1 MTTDPRTLPVAPPR
15 LSDGGADL
23 FGWARRMRDERP
35 VARDPDGIWHVL
47 RYADVQRV
55 VSDHAVFSSDPAP
68 VLPGTA
74 RFRGSMLWLD
84 PPEHQKVRRVISR
97 IFTPK
102 AVAELEP
109 RVRRTAVELLDAA
122 AGRTE
127 LELVRDLAL
136 PLPITVIA
144 EILGIPT
151 SDRGRFEMWAA
162 RMVAALVLDPV
173 TDPDAMKR
181 VGAGSGEVNAY
192 LLEHCRRRRA
202 EPAGDLLSRLVTAD
216 VDGHR
221 LTDREAMNFGRVL
234 LEAAL
239 ITTTMMITNTV
250 ECLDRHPGVA
260 AEVRADRSLVPAA
273 FDETLRY
280 RPPILMIPRYTRGAV
295 EIAGATIPPRSLVKA
310 WLASANRDERQF
322 ARPDEFDL
330 RRRPNPHIA
339 FGKGIHYCLG
349 AQLARLEGEIA
360 LNLLLDRYSDIRV
373 TPGAALEHHPQ
384 NFFGVKRLPLTVVP
398 A

>member
-1 MTTDPRTLPVAPPR
+1 MTPPTQTLLVVPPR
-15 LSDGGADL
+15 LSDGGEEL
-23 FGWARRMRDERP
+23 FRWARRMRDARP
-35 VARDPDGIWHVL
+35 VARDPDGVWHVL

-55 VSDHAVFSSDPAP
+55 LSDHAAFSSDPTP

-74 RFRGSMLWLD
+74 AFRGSMLWLD
-84 PPEHQKVRRVISR
+84 PPEHYKVRRVISR

-109 RVRRTAVELLDAA
+109 RVRRTAARLLDSV

-127 LELVRDLAL
+127 LDLVRDLAL

-151 SDRGRFEMWAA
+151 SDRARFETWAV
-162 RMVAALVLDPV
+162 RMVDALVLDPV
-173 TDPDAMKR
+173 TDPDAMR
-181 VGAGSGEVNAY
+181 QVGAGSGEVNVY

-221 LTDREAMNFGRVL
+221 LSDREAMNFGRVL

-250 ECLDRHPGVA
+250 ECLDRRPDLA
-260 AEVRADRSLVPAA
+260 TEVRADRSLVPAA
-273 FDETLRY
+273 FDETPRY
-280 RPPILMIPRYTRGAV
+280 RPPILMIPRYTRSAV
-295 EIAGATIPPRSLVKA
+295 VIGGATIPPRSLVKV
-310 WLASANRDERQF
+310 WLAAANRDKRQF
-322 ARPDEFDL
+322 PDPDTFDL
-330 RRRPNPHIA
+330 RRRPNPHLA

-349 AQLARLEGEIA
+349 AQLARLEGETA

-373 TPGAALEHHPQ
+373 MPGAALEYHPQ

>member
-1 MTTDPRTLPVAPPR
+1 MNTDPQTLTMAPPR
-15 LSDGGADL
+15 LSDGGGEL
-23 FGWARRMRDERP
+23 FGWGRRMRAERP
-35 VARDPDGIWHVL
+35 VARDADGIWHVL

-55 VSDHAVFSSDPAP
+55 VSDHASFSSDPTA

-74 RFRGSMLWLD
+74 RFRGSMLWMD

-109 RVRRTAVELLDAA
+109 RVRRTAADLLDVA

-127 LELVRDLAL
+127 LDLVRDLAL

-144 EILGIPT
+144 EILGIPV
-151 SDRGRFEMWAA
+151 SDRARFETWAA
-162 RMVAALVLDPV
+162 RMVDALVLDPV
-173 TDPDAMKR
+173 TDPDAMKQ
-181 VGAGSGEVNAY
+181 VGAGSGEVNVY
-192 LLEHCRRRRA
+192 LLEHCRRRRD

-250 ECLDRHPGVA
+250 ECLDRHPGLA
-260 AEVRADRSLVPAA
+260 AEVRADRTLIPAV

-295 EIAGATIPPRSLVKA
+295 EIGGVTVPPRSLVKA
-310 WLASANRDERQF
+310 WLAVANRDERQF
-322 ARPDEFDL
+322 ADPDAFDP

-339 FGKGIHYCLG
+339 FGKGVHYCLG

-360 LNLLLDRYSDIRV
+360 LNLLLDRYADIGI
-373 TPGAALEHHPQ
+373 TPGAALEYHPR
-384 NFFGVKRLPLTVVP
+384 NFFGVKRLPLTVTPV
-398 A
+398 